1 MGRMQNVGRMRYVHT
16 GLVPTDVGRMR
27 YVPTDLMPTDVG
39 RMRYVPTLW
48 CFSNR
53 MILPFCYLPKAL

>member
-1 MGRMQNVGRMRYVHT
+1 MGRMQNVGRMQYVHT
-16 GLVPTDVGRMR
+16 G
-27 YVPTDLMPTDVG
+27 LMPTDVG

>member
-1 MGRMQNVGRMRYVHT
+1 MGRVQNVERMRYVHT
-16 GLVPTDVGRMR
+16 GLV
-27 YVPTDLMPTDVG
+27 LTDVG